1 MDTVLASLI
10 AVIGTLTGSLGT
22 IHLQQRATRRAVH
35 RHDLQ
40 SAGGQLLTALT
51 AYRAA
56 VYALWTAN
64 TTNPDADN
72 PPTEQIT
79 TVRIAR
85 AALTAARDALFLLT
99 TDTAVRDAVHNA
111 LDATFAL
118 GDDQEQDQ
126 ITTGRPAALAAH
138 HTLLDALAAA
148 IKTA

>member
-22 IHLQQRATRRAVH
+22 IHLQQRAARRATH

-40 SAGGQLLTALT
+40 TAGGHLLTALT

-56 VYALWTAN
+56 VYALWTA
-64 TTNPDADN
+64 TTSDPDSTPA
-72 PPTEQIT
+72 EQIAA
-79 TVRIAR
+79 VRTAR
-85 AALTAARDALFLLT
+85 AHLTAARDALFLLT
-99 TDTAVRDAVHNA
+99 TDTTVRDAVHAA

-126 ITTGRPAALAAH
+126 ITSGRPAALDAH

-148 IKTA
+148 IHGA